1 MMKYITFLLP
11 LLCFTAY
18 GQDHNEN
25 IYQEKY
31 RPQFHFSPAKG
42 WIGDPDGLVYT
53 DGKFHLYWWGHAV
66 SEDLV
71 HWQEL
76 PYPMKGSD
84 GKFSYFSGSVVVD
97 RKNTG
102 GFGENSMIAFYTKHF
117 PGDSIP
123 ETQAISVSNDNGLS
137 YHYYEHNPVLDIN
150 EVFFRDPQVF
160 WHKPDQKWKM
170 VVSLPDVQQIHI
182 YESNDLK
189 QWDFCSSF
197 GDLGAKNSFWECPD
211 LFELP
216 VSGQNDESKWVM
228 LIGRGPNR
236 VQYFVGD
243 FDGKTFVPD
252 GKIVDY
258 LQNGTGLR
266 GLVYDNFEGGEYTR
280 WQMEG
285 EAFKDGAAPKGAIDY
300 LGERY
305 LGDLSQ
311 GNAIGSAI
319 SKPFTITHNAI
330 NFLMAGGTHP
340 DSLCVNLVVDG
351 KVYRTATGDQTNVFK
366 WNGWDVSD
374 LIGKKAQL
382 AIVDAIVDSTHG
394 AIAIDHVVFS
404 NELMNHQLEH
414 ALWLDYGND
423 YYATRT
429 WRNYDDP
436 NKFGDTVFAIGW
448 MGNWDYSRWAP
459 TSWGKGFQSLP
470 RVMSLKQHPTGYR
483 VVQQPIP
490 QLQQLRQPLHRANG
504 VIVEKDTKMEPFK
517 PAKNTYEIEA
527 EIKPHDNAVFGLNLL
542 VGEGRKLALRYSP
555 ATSTLCLDRTNCT
568 DFISEQQFNDVF
580 AKKMYAP
587 LSLHEGTLK
596 LHIFVDQAS
605 VEIFTNDGEV
615 VLSAVTFPSEDQ
627 LGIEVFSEDGETE
640 IISLDAWEM
649 KSIWEHNNKL

>member
-1 MMKYITFLLP
+1 LNWD
-11 LLCFTAY
+11 CC
-18 GQDHNEN
+18 
-25 IYQEKY
+25 
-31 RPQFHFSPAKG
+31 
-42 WIGDPDGLVYT
+42 
-53 DGKFHLYWWGHAV
+53 
-66 SEDLV
+66 
-71 HWQEL
+71 
-76 PYPMKGSD
+76 
-84 GKFSYFSGSVVVD
+84 
-97 RKNTG
+97 
-102 GFGENSMIAFYTKHF
+102 
-117 PGDSIP
+117 
-123 ETQAISVSNDNGLS
+123 
-137 YHYYEHNPVLDIN
+137 
-150 EVFFRDPQVF
+150 
-160 WHKPDQKWKM
+160 
-170 VVSLPDVQQIHI
+170 DV
-182 YESNDLK
+182 
-189 QWDFCSSF
+189 C
-197 GDLGAKNSFWECPD
+197 
-211 LFELP
+211 
-216 VSGQNDESKWVM
+216 
-228 LIGRGPNR
+228 
-236 VQYFVGD
+236 
-243 FDGKTFVPD
+243 
-252 GKIVDY
+252 
-258 LQNGTGLR
+258 
-266 GLVYDNFEGGEYTR
+266 
-280 WQMEG
+280 
-285 EAFKDGAAPKGAIDY
+285 
-300 LGERY
+300 
-305 LGDLSQ
+305 
-311 GNAIGSAI
+311 
-319 SKPFTITHNAI
+319 
-330 NFLMAGGTHP
+330 
-340 DSLCVNLVVDG
+340 
-351 KVYRTATGDQTNVFK
+351 
-366 WNGWDVSD
+366 D
-374 LIGKKAQL
+374 LIGKKAL
-382 AIVDAIVDSTHG
+382 FEIVDAIVDSTHG

-527 EIKPHDNAVFGLNLL
+527 EFKPHDNAVFGLNLL

>member
-1 MMKYITFLLP
+1 MIKYISFLL
-11 LLCFTAY
+11 LLVYFSAY
-18 GQDHNEN
+18 GQNNEETV
-25 IYQEKY
+25 YQEKY

-76 PYPMKGSD
+76 PYPMKGGD

-102 GFGENSMIAFYTKHF
+102 GFGEDSMIAFYTKHF

-137 YHYYEHNPVLDIN
+137 YHYYAQNPVLDIN
-150 EVFFRDPQVF
+150 KIFFRDPQIF
-160 WHKPDQKWKM
+160 WHGLDQKWKM

-182 YESNDLK
+182 YESNNLK
-189 QWDFCSSF
+189 QWNFCSSF

-216 VSGQNDESKWVM
+216 VFGNEGIRKWVM

-243 FDGKTFVPD
+243 FDGKTFTPD
-252 GKIVDY
+252 EKIMDY
-258 LQNGTGLR
+258 LKNGIGLN
-266 GLVYDNFEGGEYTR
+266 GVVYDDFEGNVWNN
-280 WQMEG
+280 WQIEG
-285 EAFKDGAAPKGAIDY
+285 EAFKNQAASTKAVDY
-300 LGERY
+300 LGESY

-311 GNAIGSAI
+311 GNAVGKVI

-330 NFLMAGGTHP
+330 NFLVAGGKRP
-340 DSLCVNLVVDG
+340 DSLCMHLVVDG
-351 KVYRTATGDQTNVFK
+351 EIRRTVTGDQSNVFK

-374 LIGKKAQL
+374 LVGKKAHL
-382 AIVDAIVDSTHG
+382 VVVDAISDSTHG
-394 AIAIDHVVFS
+394 AIAIDHILFS

-429 WRNYDDP
+429 WRNYDEP
-436 NKFGDTVFAIGW
+436 HTFGNTVFAIGW

-470 RVMSLKQHPTGYR
+470 RVMALKQHPTGYR
-483 VVQQPIP
+483 IVQQPIP
-490 QLQQLRQPLHRANG
+490 QLKQLRRPLHSMNG
-504 VIVEKDTKMEPFK
+504 VTIGKDIKIEPFR
-517 PAKNTYEIEA
+517 PTKNTYEIEVKF
-527 EIKPHDNAVFGLNLL
+527 KPDDAAVFGFNML
-542 VGEGRKLALRYSP
+542 VGDGRKLALRYDP
-555 ATSTLCLDRTNCT
+555 MTSTLCLDRTNCT
-568 DFISEQQFNDVF
+568 DFISERRFTDAF
-580 AKKMYAP
+580 AKKIYAP
-587 LSLHEGTLK
+587 SVLNNGVLK
-596 LHIFVDQAS
+596 MHIFIDQAS
-605 VEIFTNDGEV
+605 VEIFVNDGSIV
-615 VLSAVTFPSEDQ
+615 FSAVTFPSENQ
-627 LGIEVFSEDGETE
+627 LGIEIFSENGTTE
-640 IISLDAWEM
+640 IVSLEAWEI
-649 KSIWEHNNKL
+649 KSIWEQNNK